1 MSPTLD
7 IGLKSICALSTLAAH
22 APCAAR
28 QIGATTFGLAFMA
41 GFIEL
46 ACEEA
51 IRPHLAEGARSYGIA
66 LRLTRRSEEPAAGDV
81 TITTEIVGMSAGRLG
96 FRFQCRDE
104 RGVIST
110 GYHERIVVAA
120 PHKRSAGRAYAT
132 AS

>member
-1 MSPTLD
+1 MKSALD
-7 IGLKSICALSTLAAH
+7 IGLKFICVLDIAAPH
-22 APCAAR
+22 APK
-28 QIGATTFGLAFMA
+28 QIRALGQSTFSLALMA

-51 IRPHLAEGARSYGIA
+51 IRPHLAEGARSYGIE

-81 TITTEIVGMSAGRLG
+81 TISTEIVGMSAGRLG

-110 GYHERIVVAA
+110 GYHERIVIVA
-120 PHKRSAGRAYAT
+120 PHQRPAARAYAE